1 MSRKGLAL
9 WLAVSL
15 LCIGGPAWPEE
26 SSPTRVVSEKLL
38 AHIELDSIVPKSLL
52 VHSDS
57 KRVAYVIDELK
68 WLSRD
73 KYIVVVDGE
82 EGKKYDGFGKRP
94 IHFSPDG
101 KRVAY
106 GAREG
111 KKWMVVVDGKEG
123 KKYDG
128 FGASGLFFSPD
139 GKRVAYSAKQGD
151 RWSVVVDGEEGKKYD
166 EIGERSIL

>member
-73 KYIVVVDGE
+73 KYIVVVDGKEGKKYDVIGEGYSFSPDGKRLAYAAEEGEKFMVVVDGIEGKKYDNIGNPLFSPDGKRLAYAVKDNNKVFVVVNGE
-82 EGKKYDGFGKRP
+82 EGKKYDG
-94 IHFSPDG
+94 
-101 KRVAY
+101 
-106 GAREG
+106 
-111 KKWMVVVDGKEG
+111 
-123 KKYDG
+123 
-128 FGASGLFFSPD
+128 
-139 GKRVAYSAKQGD
+139 
-151 RWSVVVDGEEGKKYD
+151 
-166 EIGERSIL
+166 